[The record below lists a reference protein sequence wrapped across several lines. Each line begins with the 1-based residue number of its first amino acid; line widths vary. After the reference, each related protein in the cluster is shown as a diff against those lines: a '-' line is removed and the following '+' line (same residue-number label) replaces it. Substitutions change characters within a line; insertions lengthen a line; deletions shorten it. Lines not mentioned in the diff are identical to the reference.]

1 MTFIRLASA
10 PECSVGVADDAFC
23 IERSDLDDCALAESL
38 PRCNVHEAS
47 LIEGGGSRVPTGGTK
62 GLSRRLR
69 EASLRI
75 TLIDLVLAKQTI
87 PIVYSAGWAARRT
100 VAEPQR

>member
-69 EASLRI
+69 EARLC
-75 TLIDLVLAKQTI
+75 
-87 PIVYSAGWAARRT
+87 
-100 VAEPQR
+100 E